1 MQESVKVKKG
11 KVMSIIFIW
20 AVLLILCQNAC
31 AALNDSDI
39 SNMFKKIDTTLFK
52 VENGFNDSCSDQGAC
67 HKDIKDGINELQNE
81 SKTMLSNLATLANQI
96 NRLET
101 VVHTCSPTQDCPD
114 VKKDIDRIQSDIT
127 TITNG
132 IDSLANAVKKFDDGG
147 DKACCADIKKDI
159 AEIQASIKKIA
170 HEIHCMQKALAACCS
185 NQEQC
190 CLEVSQIKGAIA
202 ALKKQLTACCD
213 AQATCCTTLTGLLN
227 TVISMLQTIENIISG
242 CCTGGGNSCTGP
254 CFLITQADIPLTIY
268 QSGTW
273 VLIEDVTFSLATTA
287 TRSGKRPQASES
299 SLKNNKQTF
308 DAAFA
313 ITLAA
318 GPVFLNL
325 NNHSVTINGANVG
338 AVSTLDSSTSPIISG
353 GIIIGDNSEG
363 QFGIALASTA
373 ASVSNVAIASVA
385 GAAAATAA
393 AAAVAA
399 PASAA
404 AAVAV
409 AATAAA
415 ADPQTSIQLD
425 PPQNT
430 ASGILIENLVITD
443 SLNGLS
449 LAGYTTNLTVR
460 NVRINR
466 SIQMGITQP
475 SRSGFHGNYLFQ
487 NVSIA
492 NSGINGIY
500 TTFNQDNWS
509 FDNCQIRNSV
519 LNGAIFEGTQ
529 NLVFKNSQISESGA
543 KGLVVSIRQ
552 SQNVVLSDVEIFNS
566 SDENLRVDNV
576 QNLTVTGCSF
586 INYMP
591 TSLPVV
597 KIQDVNNGSVSN
609 CKIMSAAGLADGLF
623 IRNSHGLIIQN
634 NLVKVFNNFSSGTP
648 SPQPPV
654 VTSNALGQFIQTKF
668 CGIRPPNQSGNSTPG
683 SPIGINLQGGV
694 TGTRV
699 SNCVVTGT
707 PTTGI
712 ALLPDPLNGTNEGVV
727 IENCLVDGAQTN
739 DVLFSHA
746 LNCAIFGS
754 TLVNG
759 QGDGIFIDSFS
770 SQCSVR
776 DTTLTN
782 NRGFGIRNNGINSQI
797 YHNFANANGRNFSA
811 GILQTPPRPGIGSL
825 ENISS

>member
-1 MQESVKVKKG
+1 
-11 KVMSIIFIW
+11 MSIFFIW
-20 AVLLILCQNAC
+20 ALLPILCHTAY
-31 AALNDSDI
+31 AALNDVDA

-52 VENGFNDSCSDQGAC
+52 LENGFSGSCNNDQGAC
-67 HKDIKDGINELQNE
+67 HKDIKDGIKDLQQE
-81 SKTMLSNLATLANQI
+81 SKAMLSNLETLAQQI
-96 NRLET
+96 SHLET
-101 VVHTCSPTQDCPD
+101 IARACSPAQDCPD
-114 VKKDIDRIQSDIT
+114 IKKDMDRIHCDIT
-127 TITNG
+127 TITAG
-132 IDSLANAVKKFDDGG
+132 IDSLAKAVKKYGDGQ
-147 DKACCADIKKDI
+147 DNNCCADIKKDI
-159 AEIQASIKKIA
+159 AEIQTDIKKIA
-170 HEIHCMQKALAACCS
+170 REINCIQKALAGCYS
-185 NQEQC
+185 NQERC
-190 CLEVSQIKGAIA
+190 CVEISQIKAAIA
-202 ALKKQLTACCD
+202 ALTQQLTACCN

-227 TVISMLQTIENIISG
+227 TVITMLQNIENIISG
-242 CCTGGGNSCTGP
+242 CCTGGGGNSCTGP
-254 CFLITQADIPLTIY
+254 CFLITQADIPLTID

-273 VLIEDVTFSLATTA
+273 VLVEDVTFSSATTA
-287 TRSGKRPQASES
+287 AKPSKKKLQNKS
-299 SLKNNKQTF
+299 SLKNNQQTF

-313 ITLAA
+313 ITVTV
-318 GPVFLNL
+318 GPVFVNL
-325 NNHSVTINGANVG
+325 NNHSITINGENIG
-338 AVSTLDSSTSPIISG
+338 AILTLDSSISPIISG
-353 GIIIGDNSEG
+353 GIIIGNNAEG
-363 QFGIALASTA
+363 QFGIALGSAA
-373 ASVSNVAIASVA
+373 ASVSNVAIANV
-385 GAAAATAA
+385 AA
-393 AAAVAA
+393 AAAAA
-399 PASAA
+399 PAAAAVVAPAVAA

-409 AATAAA
+409 AATASA
-415 ADPQTSIQLD
+415 ADPQAIQLD
-425 PPQNT
+425 PPQNRT
-430 ASGILIENLVITD
+430 SGIVIQNLVITD
-443 SLNGLS
+443 SLNGIS
-449 LAGYTTNLTVR
+449 LAGFTTNLTVR
-460 NVRINR
+460 NVSINR

-487 NVSIA
+487 NVAIA

-500 TTFNQDNWS
+500 TTFNQDDWL
-509 FDNCQIRNSV
+509 FDTCQIRNSV

-576 QNLTVTGCSF
+576 QNLTVNGCSF

-591 TSLPVV
+591 TTLPIV
-597 KIQDVNNGSVSN
+597 KIQDVNNGSISN

-623 IRNSHGLIIQN
+623 VRNSHGLSIEN
-634 NLVKVFNNFSSGTP
+634 NLIKVFNNFTSSTP
-648 SPQPPV
+648 APQPPV
-654 VTSNALGQFIQTKF
+654 TASNALGQFIQMKF
-668 CGIRPPNQSGNSTPG
+668 CGVPPVRPPNSMAG

-712 ALLPDPLNGTNEGVV
+712 ALLPDTLNGTNEGVV

-746 LNCAIFGS
+746 LNCALFGS

-776 DTTLTN
+776 DNTLTN
-782 NRGFGIRNNGINSQI
+782 NRGFGIRDTGVNSQI
-797 YHNFANANGRNFSA
+797 YHNFANANGRNYSA
-811 GILQTPPRPGIGSL
+811 GILQTPPRPGVGSL